1 MRNMTRFAGV
11 GMLILAAATPA
22 RAQDEGTKAPV
33 AHTQVVS
40 TSPILLMF
48 KWFNVDYERKISSS
62 VTLGASGSFLPIGDF
77 DYERATIHA
86 RYYPQG
92 AALTGFYMSAQTGI
106 HRAGTSRDHGAF
118 FGAGMDIGYAWLF
131 GAERNVGLTIGW
143 GATRLFVG
151 DLDGGSVAIPN
162 VRLLNIGF
170 AF

>member
-40 TSPILLMF
+40 ISPILLMF
-48 KWFNVDYERKISSS
+48 QWFNVDYERKISPS

-77 DYERATIHA
+77 DYGRATMHA

-92 AALTGFYMSAQTGI
+92 AALTGFYMGAQTGI

-118 FGAGMDIGYAWLF
+118 FGAGMDVGYAWLF
-131 GAERNVGLTIGW
+131 GAKRNVGLTIGW

>member
-22 RAQDEGTKAPV
+22 RAQNEGTKAPV

-48 KWFNVDYERKISSS
+48 KWFNVDYERKISPS

-77 DYERATIHA
+77 DYGRATMHA

-92 AALTGFYMSAQTGI
+92 AALTGFYMGAQTGI

-118 FGAGMDIGYAWLF
+118 FGAGMDVGYAWLF
-131 GAERNVGLTIGW
+131 GAKRNVGLTIGW
-143 GATRLFVG
+143 GATRLFGG